1 MWTWSQR
8 AGALSHAGRHVADG
22 YSGSGSGKNNPALQ
36 AAAGVGPIPQ
46 GRWLMTAVQDSTAT
60 GPFSIILSPAR
71 GTRTFG
77 RSAFRIHGDSASHP
91 GKASHGCII
100 LPRPLREQIW
110 ASGDHEIEVVA

>member
-8 AGALSHAGRHVADG
+8 AGALSRDGAHVADG
-22 YSGSGSGKNNPALQ
+22 YSGSGSGKNNPLLQ

-46 GRWLMTAVQDSTAT
+46 GRWRMLGVEDSRTT
-60 GPFSIILSPAR
+60 GPFTIVLAAVE

-91 GKASHGCII
+91 GQASHGCII
-100 LPRPLREQIW
+100 LPRPIREAIW
-110 ASGDHEIEVVA
+110 ASGDHQLEVAG